1 MDREDLSAAI
11 IQEMGA
17 VFMAALAEAWPSVRE
32 ADLAGME
39 QRLRQV
45 GRAVFGPVV
54 ERAAAA
60 RAAGLERGACP
71 ACGGRLQSV
80 DQARPRHLQGL
91 VGDYTLRRAY
101 YRCAG
106 CGQGHAPLDA
116 RLGVGAGRSR
126 PGCCAWSAARGSRG
140 ALRTQRSVSPRR
152 SVSR

>member
-17 VFMAALAEAWPSVRE
+17 VFMAALAEAWPSVLE

-60 RAAGLERGACP
+60 QAAGLERGACP

-91 VGDYTLRRAY
+91 VGDYTLHRAY
-101 YRCAG
+101 
-106 CGQGHAPLDA
+106 
-116 RLGVGAGRSR
+116 
-126 PGCCAWSAARGSRG
+126 
-140 ALRTQRSVSPRR
+140 
-152 SVSR
+152 

>member
-17 VFMAALAEAWPSVRE
+17 VFMAALAEAWPSVLE

-39 QRLRQV
+39 QQLRQV

-60 RAAGLERGACP
+60 QAAGLDRGACP

-91 VGDYTLRRAY
+91 VGDYTLHRAY
-101 YRCAG
+101 YQCAG
-106 CGQGHAPLDA
+106 CGLSVRGVRAGARAARRAAGAGGGDA
-116 RLGVGAGRSR
+116 RARAV
-126 PGCCAWSAARGSRG
+126 ARG
-140 ALRTQRSVSPRR
+140 LPRR
-152 SVSR
+152 D